1 MANMT
6 VNQRNHVE
14 RVELSI
20 PSTGVTVRSRRPLVV
35 FTTLALAVLAALVYA
50 TVEAIDGWAQGVVL
64 AMIVVTTIGAMIAI
78 HPLRRA

>member
-6 VNQRNHVE
+6 VNQRNHIE
-14 RVELSI
+14 RIELSV
-20 PSTGVTVRSRRPLVV
+20 PSTGVAVKNRRAVAA
-35 FTTLALAVLAALVYA
+35 FSALAIAVFGALAYA

-78 HPLRRA
+78 DPLRRA

>member
-6 VNQRNHVE
+6 VNQRNHVD

-20 PSTGVTVRSRRPLVV
+20 PSTGVTLRSRRPLVIY
-35 FTTLALAVLAALVYA
+35 TALALAVLGALVYA
-50 TVEAIDGWAQGVVL
+50 TVEVIDGWAQGVVL
-64 AMIVVTTIGAMIAI
+64 AMIVVTTIGAMIAV

>member
-14 RVELSI
+14 RIDLSV
-20 PSTGVTVRSRRPLVV
+20 PSTGVTVVNRAPLIAYTV
-35 FTTLALAVLAALVYA
+35 LALAVLGALSYA

-78 HPLRRA
+78 HPLRSG

>member
-14 RVELSI
+14 RVDLSV
-20 PSTGVTVRSRRPLVV
+20 PSTGVTLRDRRPLVA
-35 FTTLALAVLAALVYA
+35 FTALALAVLGALIYA